1 MKCSEIRELI
11 LTDYADDRLD
21 GERKTDTERHLAGCR
36 DCKELFAAVK
46 KTVIEPFMGAARIGL
61 PESLWLRTKAAII
74 EEQNKPVFGAGLL
87 SRVRQ
92 ALYIPRPVMA
102 AISAMVLIIAVV
114 TMAQLKIVGKE
125 RIVKAGVQE
134 QAEYYNY
141 SYLVESPVDMAVN
154 EEAGLGTVIEK
165 YFL

>member
-1 MKCSEIRELI
+1 MKCSKIRELI

-21 GERKTDTERHLAGCR
+21 GERKADTERHFAGCR
-36 DCKELFAAVK
+36 DCKELFAAVE
-46 KTVIEPFMGAARIGL
+46 KTVIEPFMETARIKP
-61 PESLWLRTKAAII
+61 PESIWLRTRAAII

-87 SRVRQ
+87 SRVKQ

-125 RIVKAGVQE
+125 KIVKTDVQE
-134 QAEYYNY
+134 QTEYY
-141 SYLVESPVDMAVN
+141 SYFTESPVSTAVN
-154 EEAGLGTVIEK
+154 DETGLGTAIEK